1 MREFSSSI
9 REGLFNGLV
18 PKNAADGSMYL
29 SDCYNLLGY
38 RTYFGSYKPVQD
50 KLEITKDYPFP
61 QWLRLRHFELI
72 VTRNDVKFLLD
83 NNTLEDISKGDW
95 DSDDFLSPFQGIS
108 YGDRFVL
115 INKELCIYYDGS
127 ELHKDYELRANAFI
141 EHRDRSVIGGA
152 PNGLWTPEWKDFF
165 ADFASSDIVSD
176 FDVKPNSIFWSSFGS
191 VDFPLAFLDL
201 DMVVGDETYFTDLL
215 RHNEWGF
222 LELTFKGAVLDIVE
236 FRGNLVVGGEDGI
249 SFVSLDPELPGAG
262 YGEREII
269 RTGLKSRGSMISDG
283 TELLFIDNDNH
294 LWNFTQDT
302 RNVYDYSEYFKELTG
317 VMSIQRDPNEGLYY
331 IGDGT
336 QSFVFNGQGLFRVSQ
351 TVHSLYVSEK
361 DKRGITFSTGY
372 DVALIESDAHDIYN
386 HAQKTLVGVAVI
398 ADAPVEGTIEAS
410 SEVKGNYYQSPKFPI
425 NHEGYSAVRLFGREH
440 KIRVFFNSYKN
451 KNIRAIEL
459 KWQSDD
465 TRYRRG
471 ISGLENAGTAGSG
484 ELE

>member
-1 MREFSSSI
+1 
-9 REGLFNGLV
+9 
-18 PKNAADGSMYL
+18 
-29 SDCYNLLGY
+29 
-38 RTYFGSYKPVQD
+38 
-50 KLEITKDYPFP
+50 
-61 QWLRLRHFELI
+61 
-72 VTRNDVKFLLD
+72 
-83 NNTLEDISKGDW
+83 
-95 DSDDFLSPFQGIS
+95 
-108 YGDRFVL
+108 
-115 INKELCIYYDGS
+115 
-127 ELHKDYELRANAFI
+127 
-141 EHRDRSVIGGA
+141 
-152 PNGLWTPEWKDFF
+152 
-165 ADFASSDIVSD
+165 
-176 FDVKPNSIFWSSFGS
+176 
-191 VDFPLAFLDL
+191 
-201 DMVVGDETYFTDLL
+201 
-215 RHNEWGF
+215 
-222 LELTFKGAVLDIVE
+222 
-236 FRGNLVVGGEDGI
+236 
-249 SFVSLDPELPGAG
+249 
-262 YGEREII
+262 
-269 RTGLKSRGSMISDG
+269 
-283 TELLFIDNDNH
+283 LLFIDNDNH
-294 LWNFTQDT
+294 LWHFTQDT